1 MDDKPA
7 GRDLICAFERFQP
20 SLVKRAMLL
29 TRDRDEAMDLV
40 QDTFE
45 RALRHPDLLVGRDD
59 GGLRWLE
66 TTLRNLFIDRWRQR
80 QTRPALMPLVDDDH
94 VPAVD
99 PEAPPL
105 WSELSGSDVAA
116 ALEQLPERARSL
128 FLLYH
133 YGGLQYHEIRE
144 RLNVPLGTIASRLLR
159 ARLRVRALLLARRSA
174 AAHAG

>member
-1 MDDKPA
+1 MDEKPV
-7 GRDLICAFERFQP
+7 GKDLVCAFQQFQSP
-20 SLVKRAMLL
+20 LVKRAMLL

-80 QTRPALMPLVDDDH
+80 QARPALAPLVADE
-94 VPAVD
+94 VAAAD
-99 PEAPPL
+99 PEAPPP
-105 WSELSGSDVAA
+105 WAELTGSDVTAV
-116 ALEQLPERARSL
+116 LEQLPERARSL

-133 YGGLQYHEIRE
+133 YRGLQYQEIRD

-159 ARLRVRALLLARRSA
+159 ARLRVRALLLKRRSA
-174 AAHAG
+174 CAG